1 MHAIVT
7 GKVQR
12 REIKR
17 FAKWAEIVFSAEN
30 AKLSDN
36 SRIEQIK
43 NLHLLTQNC
52 NNYCKIFILFQCK
65 IVTCIARYVPISK
78 IAKHVQDTMKTL

>member
-17 FAKWAEIVFSAEN
+17 FAKWGEIVFSAEN

-36 SRIEQIK
+36 WRIERIK
-43 NLHLLTQNC
+43 NLHVLMQNC
-52 NNYCKIFILFQCK
+52 NMHCKVCILLQYK

-78 IAKHVQDTMKTL
+78 ITKYAQDTMKTL